1 MKRTI
6 CLLILICVAISSLS
20 PIDVDNLELRIQL
33 NEIYTLAADT
43 TNSKE
48 LIESKYLDLLK
59 KTNILEEKGLIYFF
73 MARTLRKV
81 PNKPYKKIIEY
92 SKSALQYPLDIETK
106 AFTYVILT
114 EALSKDSYNK
124 GLMIED
130 RKEIA
135 EICLNGLKL
144 LKMEN
149 LPKEIQDL
157 PGVSMLTIA
166 GPKDDPEIQKKFK
179 IHEQQVE
186 ERKRIEQ
193 QNTLIM
199 YRKSLIG
206 KCISIYSYK
215 PYDNEEFRETAM
227 EYLNDEEYVN
237 EIMEKLNN
245 KIIRKEAVRKRF
257 EKDE

>member
-1 MKRTI
+1 M
-6 CLLILICVAISSLS
+6 
-20 PIDVDNLELRIQL
+20 ELTIQL
-33 NEIYTLAADT
+33 NEIYALAADT

-48 LIESKYLDLLK
+48 LIETKYLDLLK
-59 KTNILEEKGLIYFF
+59 KTNIPEEKGLIYFF

-81 PNKPYKKIIEY
+81 PKKPYKKIIEY

-130 RKEIA
+130 RKEIS

-144 LKMEN
+144 LEMEN
-149 LPKEIQDL
+149 LPKEMQDL
-157 PGVSMLTIA
+157 PGVPMLTIK
-166 GPKDDPEIQKKFK
+166 GSKDDPEIQKKFK

-186 ERKRIEQ
+186 ERKRIKL

-215 PYDNEEFRETAM
+215 PYDNKEFRETAM
-227 EYLNDEEYVN
+227 EYLNDEVYVN
-237 EIMEKLNN
+237 EIMEKLNE
-245 KIIRKEAVRKRF
+245 KIIRKEAVRKKF
-257 EKDE
+257 EKKE